1 VIEYPRDLP
10 VLLITLDFFYESTV
24 KKLGSVPVVV
34 LGPRAVRA
42 KFPGNIILLY
52 QFLYA
57 YGMPGNI

>member
-10 VLLITLDFFYESTV
+10 VLLITLDFFDESTV
-24 KKLGSVPVVV
+24 KKLVSVPVVV

-42 KFPGNIILLY
+42 KFPGNIIL
-52 QFLYA
+52 FLYA

>member
-1 VIEYPRDLP
+1 MIEYPRDLP

-42 KFPGNIILLY
+42 KFPGNILLY

-57 YGMPGNI
+57 YEMPRNI

>member
-42 KFPGNIILLY
+42 KFPGNIIL
-52 QFLYA
+52 FLYA